1 MKTLIAAVLSL
12 ALGLFIGWHFGYRH
26 ARHETTA
33 AVQQLVGTT
42 EASDAAE
49 AARDARAISSIE
61 SGDTKEAIR
70 SLSAPV
76 AHYYTVYG
84 NLALNDE
91 RRSKV
96 RGLIEQVAKTNQ
108 VLASI
113 ISNSAAFGRP

>member
-1 MKTLIAAVLSL
+1 MKTFIAAVLSL
-12 ALGLFIGWHFGYRH
+12 ALGLFIGWHFGHRH
-26 ARHETTA
+26 AGHETTA
-33 AVQQLVGTT
+33 AVRQLVGTT

-61 SGDTKEAIR
+61 SGDTKEAVR

-76 AHYYTVYG
+76 AHYHAVYG

-91 RRSKV
+91 QRLKV

-113 ISNSAAFGRP
+113 ISNSSALGRP